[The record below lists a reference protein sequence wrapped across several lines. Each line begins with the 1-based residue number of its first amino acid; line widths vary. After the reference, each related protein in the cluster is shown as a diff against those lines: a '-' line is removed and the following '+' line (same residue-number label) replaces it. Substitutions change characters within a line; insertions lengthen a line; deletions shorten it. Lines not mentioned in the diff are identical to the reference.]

1 VKNRRLGKF
10 QFRNPLALSWK
21 KKRPGAFCAK
31 KPLFWEAVR
40 RKIDFT
46 LPAVMLLFLS
56 FSPKIKKN
64 RLMLR
69 KWRIY
74 SGLFRVQSPLSSAIL
89 MHWGVGGIPKC
100 ARNFCTNI

>member
-1 VKNRRLGKF
+1 VE
-10 QFRNPLALSWK
+10 K

-56 FSPKIKKN
+56 FSPKIKK
-64 RLMLR
+64 
-69 KWRIY
+69 I
-74 SGLFRVQSPLSSAIL
+74 G
-89 MHWGVGGIPKC
+89 
-100 ARNFCTNI
+100 